1 MAHFAKVN
9 TNNVV
14 EEVLVISNDDIQ
26 NLDFPESEPIGQQ
39 FIQSLGLEGNW
50 LQTSYN
56 SNFRKNYAGIDFK
69 YDIDIDA
76 FIPPSPFPS
85 WVLNED
91 TCQWEPPT
99 SYPPNRYKYYWN
111 EDILSWV
118 EINENF

>member
-69 YDIDIDA
+69 YDMDRDA
-76 FIPPSPFPS
+76 FIPPSPFLS

-91 TCQWEPPT
+91 TCQWEPPIP
-99 SYPPNRYKYYWN
+99 YPPNRYNYYWD
-111 EDILSWV
+111 EDRLSWV